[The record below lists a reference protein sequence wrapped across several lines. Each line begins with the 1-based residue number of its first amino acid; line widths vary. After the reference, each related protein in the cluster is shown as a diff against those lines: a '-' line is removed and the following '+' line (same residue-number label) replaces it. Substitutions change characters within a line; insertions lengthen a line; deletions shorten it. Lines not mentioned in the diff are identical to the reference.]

1 MSTRPVIKNS
11 VVGNILQV
19 SDEQPLNFANIK
31 RPHML
36 QPPKPSHL
44 IAFDPACQVGP
55 VYMHKGIKSNA
66 LGKNIDIKRPVPP
79 MLQAPR
85 PSRQGNWITNL
96 IGRSYSDALTII
108 AKQRYPCRLVQVDG
122 VVIDQGINGQHNE
135 IFITVQTKE
144 KFKSTATGGP
154 TESSHRQKDIMR
166 CSNWIASNMGAA
178 FVSDI
183 KLSAF

>member
-1 MSTRPVIKNS
+1 MSTRPVINNS
-11 VVGNILQV
+11 VVGNIPQD
-19 SDEQPLNFANIK
+19 SDVQPLNFANIK

-44 IAFDPACQVGP
+44 VAFDPYCGP
-55 VYMHKGIKSNA
+55 VYMHKGLKPNT
-66 LGKNIDIKRPVPP
+66 LKNIDIKRSVPP

-85 PSRQGNWITNL
+85 PVSRQGNWITNL

-108 AKQRYPCRLVQVDG
+108 AKQRYPCRLVQVDN
-122 VVIDQGINGQHNE
+122 VVIDQGANGQHNE

-144 KFKSTATGGP
+144 KFKSTTTGGP
-154 TESSHRQKDIMR
+154 TSSDQYRKDIMR
-166 CSNWIASNMGAA
+166 CSNWIAANMGAA
-178 FVSDI
+178 FVSDV